1 MKKFYALLMTCL
13 LLVFLSVPQI
23 VDAGVGHSRSGGSS
37 RSSSRSSGGGSRS
50 GGSSYH
56 YYRSGYGSSSSS
68 STNSFEMGL
77 VFLIVAGVFLVSIFK
92 PRRITQKIQVQQ
104 TLVMILK
111 RSIVEL
117 NTTHG
122 PLVL

>member
-13 LLVFLSVPQI
+13 LLIFLAVPQI
-23 VDAGVGHSRSGGSS
+23 VNAGVGHSRSGGSS

-50 GGSSYH
+50 GGSSYN

-68 STNSFEMGL
+68 SSNPFEMGL
-77 VFLIVAGVFLVSIFK
+77 VILIVSGVFLVRIFQSSK
-92 PRRITQKIQVQQ
+92 